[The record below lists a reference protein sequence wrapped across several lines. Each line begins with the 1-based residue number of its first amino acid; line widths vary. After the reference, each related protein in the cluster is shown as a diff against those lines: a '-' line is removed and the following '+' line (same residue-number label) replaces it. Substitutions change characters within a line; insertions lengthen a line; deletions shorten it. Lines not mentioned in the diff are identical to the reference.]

1 MIEVRARGI
10 NKGTYVES
18 LFPDGTDESNVILA
32 AGDDLTDIDLYRA
45 LPAGSI
51 ALHVCHSHP
60 RVQNELLRDQF
71 VLDSPQE
78 LRDALRAFIT
88 ELTLSVLL

>member
-51 ALHVCHSHP
+51 ALHVCHSLP
-60 RVQNELLRDQF
+60 RVQNELLRTSSCWTHPRSCA
-71 VLDSPQE
+71 SPCE
-78 LRDALRAFIT
+78 R
-88 ELTLSVLL
+88 SSPS

>member
-1 MIEVRARGI
+1 
-10 NKGTYVES
+10 
-18 LFPDGTDESNVILA
+18 
-32 AGDDLTDIDLYRA
+32 

-60 RVQNELLRDQF
+60 RVQNELLLRDQF

-88 ELTLSVLL
+88 ELTVSVLL